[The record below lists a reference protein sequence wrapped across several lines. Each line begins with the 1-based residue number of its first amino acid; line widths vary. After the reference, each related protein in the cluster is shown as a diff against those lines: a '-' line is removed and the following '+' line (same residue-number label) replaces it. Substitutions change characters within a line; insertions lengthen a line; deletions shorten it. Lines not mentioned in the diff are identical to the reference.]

1 MAQLL
6 IAGIKLYKQPEGG
19 EHYKNHL
26 IHDFL
31 VDSDSTTVVDTH
43 NWRSNPIILLKLFY
57 FLIFKCCW
65 DKIVISITPLS
76 ALRIIKIVTKFNAV
90 NAGKIVYFVIGGN
103 LPKMLDDPMVVK
115 MNKINSLIVEGHKIK
130 KELTDIGV
138 NTRIDVLPNF
148 KKVEQ
153 IEIDKKELKF
163 VYIGT
168 ITKSKGIFDI
178 LSSIE
183 NLGISF
189 HFYGPMDLNEEDQVI
204 FESKLTEKIEYKGYL
219 NILNNELEAY
229 SVLSQYT
236 ALLFPTYY
244 PGEGFPGVFI
254 DAFIAGLPII
264 TTNWN
269 MNEEIVIHGFN
280 GKIINIQDVHS
291 LRDAVLWYKNNFNK
305 DEYRIQV
312 KNALESAH
320 KYSYPKVLSD
330 YYHANWNS

>member
-1 MAQLL
+1 MSQLL
-6 IAGIKLYKQPEGG
+6 IAGINLHKRPEGG

-26 IHDFL
+26 LNDFFL
-31 VDSDSTTVVDTH
+31 SSSHITTVDTH
-43 NWRSNPIILLKLFY
+43 QWRTKPWVLLRLFY
-57 FLIFKCCW
+57 FLVLKKNWEMI
-65 DKIVISITPLS
+65 IVSVTPQS
-76 ALRIIKIVTKFNAV
+76 ALRIIQIVSMLSPV
-90 NAGKIVYFVIGGN
+90 NAKKIVYFVIGGN
-103 LPKMLDDPMVVK
+103 LPKIIDRQKIVN
-115 MNKINSLIVEGHKIK
+115 MNKINRVIVEGEKIK

-153 IEIDKKELKF
+153 IEIDMKELKF

-178 LSSIE
+178 LSAIE
-183 NLGISF
+183 NLDISF

-204 FESKLTEKIEYKGYL
+204 FKSKLTEKIEYKGYL

-236 ALLFPTYY
+236 ALVFPTYY

-305 DEYRIQV
+305 DEYRTQV
-312 KNALESAH
+312 KNAMESAH